1 MSSSAVSK
9 ALQQLHA
16 AGMLAM
22 RLAMPASHL
31 VGRVQVFYAS
41 HLKTAKGMPT
51 AAKAFTMDLTLCV
64 GCCVSVSSAVTP
76 PGFFTNA
83 TGTYQCAN
91 GTYRP
96 DWLPYG
102 QATSCFS
109 CGELLEWLQR
119 VVAGAGLPASR
130 RDSLGC
136 LVIET
141 ARASASR
148 DCRVTCVQ

>member
-1 MSSSAVSK
+1 MC
-9 ALQQLHA
+9 
-16 AGMLAM
+16 
-22 RLAMPASHL
+22 RLL
-31 VGRVQVFYAS
+31 
-41 HLKTAKGMPT
+41 
-51 AAKAFTMDLTLCV
+51 
-64 GCCVSVSSAVTP
+64 VSVSSAVTP
-76 PGFFTNA
+76 PGFYTTA

-109 CGELLEWLQR
+109 CGELLEWLQG
-119 VVAGAGLPASR
+119 VVAGAGLTASGR
-130 RDSLGC
+130 GSVGC

-148 DCRVTCVQ
+148 DRQVTSIG